1 MAFTQP
7 QLDALDDAIASGAL
21 TVRSADGR
29 MVTYQS
35 MSEMLKAR
43 DLMASSLAA
52 TSGAARAYPRHQLAD
67 FSDD

>member
-7 QLDALDDAIASGAL
+7 QLDALDEAIAGGVL

-35 MSEMLKAR
+35 MVDLMKAR
-43 DLMASSLAA
+43 DLIASSLAA
-52 TSGAARAYPRHQLAD
+52 TTGASRAYPRHQLAD